1 MQSTLLRTYLHWRHA
16 YFFLLLLLLLQKQ
29 KQQVIQAER
38 LILKELGFNVHTKHS
53 HKLVV
58 TYCTL
63 IGVDSINKEC
73 VNLAWNYMNDGHR
86 TDVFVR
92 YKRKKERKKS
102 GVPLTFKCNS
112 LEEPDEVSLHCSSSD
127 PPMYHQQCYLVGGS
141 VSKLPQHA
149 TSTVC
154 SC

>member
-1 MQSTLLRTYLHWRHA
+1 MTEDKKRKEKRNAVHSPSELFALAPRLLFPSSSSSSSYN
-16 YFFLLLLLLLQKQ
+16 Q

-92 YKRKKERKKS
+92 YKRKKEKKRA
-102 GVPLTFKCNS
+102 
-112 LEEPDEVSLHCSSSD
+112 VSRAD
-127 PPMYHQQCYLVGGS
+127 F
-141 VSKLPQHA
+141 
-149 TSTVC
+149 
-154 SC
+154 